1 MSEDVELPPTLES
14 NRCRSPR
21 QPPAARLNCSP
32 FCSEGAALRRFWV
45 QGHLNFRWRLIAV
58 VMDPLSISSAIGG
71 LVTVC
76 GRTITTCRAIVSS
89 IQDAPR
95 ILSSIQA
102 ECSTTREA
110 LSHIFMLINKS
121 DTTALTH
128 LSSNVLL
135 SQSFDVALTGC
146 TVTFSVLDNELD
158 KVLKQSGSEGKL
170 GFHQRAKFM
179 WNEEVLKGA
188 IEELRGQRDALNL
201 LVMVVQRWVRAQYR
215 FIDHLN

>member
-1 MSEDVELPPTLES
+1 V
-14 NRCRSPR
+14 
-21 QPPAARLNCSP
+21 
-32 FCSEGAALRRFWV
+32 LRRFWV

-110 LSHIFMLINKS
+110 LSHIFILINKS

-128 LSSNVLL
+128 LPSNVLL

-146 TVTFSVLDNELD
+146 TVTFSVLDNELG

-179 WNEEVLKGA
+179 WNEEVLKSA

-201 LVMVVQRWVRAQYR
+201 LVTVVQRWVRAQYR